1 MSICQRSVISL
12 GTLSPIK
19 STNKQVQLLQMSFR
33 QPLHDLTR
41 QKEKMCCA
49 CTAYQH
55 QSHKLDPAVDRESK
69 QNQWKYKFKLQ
80 SMRF

>member
-41 QKEKMCCA
+41 QKEKNVLCMYSLSA
-49 CTAYQH
+49 SVA
-55 QSHKLDPAVDRESK
+55 
-69 QNQWKYKFKLQ
+69 
-80 SMRF
+80 